1 MVILQPKGSGDK
13 VENREYKKV
22 IEYVK
27 SEIAKGTLQ
36 LKNKLPTERVLAEEL
51 SMSRSS
57 IREALRTMEN
67 MGMLE
72 STQGSGNYLTGN
84 LNKMFAE
91 SIGTMLLL
99 KQVSYSE
106 VNAVRRALETDAYV
120 LAMGN
125 ITEEMEEK
133 LKELY
138 QGMENSEGDQ
148 KILKD
153 KEFHY
158 LIIRA
163 SGNKLIIS
171 IMEALEE
178 IYEES
183 VGHILKTSS
192 KETKDQLMRC
202 HKKMLECI
210 IGKDEINGRRALDE
224 HYGIIEGQC

>member
-1 MVILQPKGSGDK
+1 M
-13 VENREYKKV
+13 ENREYRKV

-27 SEIAKGTLQ
+27 SEILKGSLH
-36 LKNKLPTERVLAEEL
+36 LKDKLPTERILAENL
-51 SMSRSS
+51 GMSRSS

-67 MGMLE
+67 MGILE

-91 SIGTMLLL
+91 SIGMMLLL

-106 VNAVRRALETDAYV
+106 VNAVRRALESDAYV

-125 ITEEMEEK
+125 ITEEMEKK

-138 QGMENSEGDQ
+138 QGMKNSEGDQ

-192 KETKDQLMRC
+192 KETKDKLMLC
-202 HKKMLECI
+202 HEKMLECI
-210 IGKDEINGRRALDE
+210 IKKDEINGRMALDE
-224 HYGIIEGQC
+224 HYDIIEEEC